1 MNKKTIIFV
10 RLHYDHFL
18 LIRYNAIYNEQK
30 HKKIRRLRV
39 LIVRNDKQKGKSL
52 DKPLERLFHS
62 NKRTFVVII
71 LIIAAASVSF
81 ILLYQYS
88 NSLSAEIV
96 NLAIDDIRSNAK
108 IQSHVIS
115 HSLANSVSAII
126 SNLRVLANA
135 PSIQNGSL
143 SSQTLFDAAQESTKG
158 LTEGYYWLDREGK
171 VITYSQVQQFP
182 DYRGV
187 DLSSRDYFKIPR
199 DNNTPYFSSVINS
212 TDKVQRVYIS
222 YPIIGNS
229 VNGSSSNNSSGSSI
243 IESNNTAASTNNN
256 NNVFEGVIVAAL
268 RATDIG
274 KFLQAELLK
283 EFPNTAGLIDR
294 NGVILYSQNQSYI
307 GKNYFGNEF
316 QSIIPAAI
324 RNDFNA
330 IIEHSLEGNV
340 GLEDITV
347 EQGNTST
354 VAYNPIVVDRDHIWT
369 LYIVSPHQLAE
380 NVYGLINKESVLSI
394 IIIGIIIA
402 IAGALFFII
411 MSWNRTLRRAVNT
424 RTQELKNT
432 VNQLSQANEQL
443 KVHDKMQKEFINVAS
458 HEMKTP
464 TQAIIGYSD
473 LMQKHPDK
481 REEMVKAISRNAIR
495 LQRLTNDILDV
506 TRIESQTLKLD
517 KEKFN
522 LSDLIANVVEDQ
534 RSHVEKENQN
544 VKLMYNN
551 KYDSN
556 GAPIV
561 DADRDRITQV
571 ISNLLGNAIKFTSNQ
586 EEGGSVSVTLE
597 KNHNNREE
605 VIVNIRDN
613 GEGIHQEILPRLFTK
628 FATKS
633 FSGTGLGLYISKSI
647 IEEHGGRMWAQNN
660 SDGQGATF
668 TFTLPLM
675 NNNKNGLQSN
685 KENGKEKN

>member
-1 MNKKTIIFV
+1 LWRKN
-10 RLHYDHFL
+10 
-18 LIRYNAIYNEQK
+18 
-30 HKKIRRLRV
+30 
-39 LIVRNDKQKGKSL
+39 KQKGKPL
-52 DKPLERLFHS
+52 DKPLERFFYDNRRVL
-62 NKRTFVVII
+62 VVII
-71 LIIAAASVSF
+71 LIIMAASISF

-88 NSLSAEIV
+88 NSISREIV
-96 NLAIDDIRSNAK
+96 NLAIDDIKSNAK
-108 IQSHVIS
+108 IQSHAIS
-115 HSLANSVSAII
+115 HSLANSVSAIV
-126 SNLRVLANA
+126 SNLQVLANA
-135 PSIQNGSL
+135 PSIHNSSL
-143 SSQTLFDAAQESTKG
+143 SSQTLFDAAQESTKA

-199 DNNTPYFSSVINS
+199 DNNTLYFSSVINS

-229 VNGSSSNNSSGSSI
+229 VNGS
-243 IESNNTAASTNNN
+243 NN

-268 RATDIG
+268 RATNIG

-307 GKNYFGNEF
+307 GENYFGNEF
-316 QSIIPAAI
+316 QSIIPIEI

-330 IIEHSLEGNV
+330 IIESSLEGDV
-340 GLEDITV
+340 GIEDFTI

-354 VAYNPIVVDRDHIWT
+354 VAYNPVVVNGDHIWT

-380 NVYGLINKESVLSI
+380 NVYGLISKESVLSI

-411 MSWNRTLRRAVNT
+411 MSWNRTLRRAVST

-481 REEMVKAISRNAIR
+481 REEMLKAISRNAVR

-561 DADRDRITQV
+561 DADKDRITQV

-597 KNHNNREE
+597 ENHNNLEE
-605 VIVNIRDN
+605 VIVNIRDT

-633 FSGTGLGLYISKSI
+633 FAGTGLGLYISKSI

-668 TFTLPLM
+668 SFTLQLM

-685 KENGKEKN
+685 KENGEEEK

>member
-1 MNKKTIIFV
+1 
-10 RLHYDHFL
+10 LEFL
-18 LIRYNAIYNEQK
+18 LWRKN
-30 HKKIRRLRV
+30 
-39 LIVRNDKQKGKSL
+39 KQKGKPL
-52 DKPLERLFHS
+52 DKPLERFFYDNRRVL
-62 NKRTFVVII
+62 VVII
-71 LIIAAASVSF
+71 LIIMAASISF
-81 ILLYQYS
+81 ILLYEYS
-88 NSLSAEIV
+88 NSISREIV
-96 NLAIDDIRSNAK
+96 NLAIDDIKSNAK
-108 IQSHVIS
+108 IQSHAIS

-126 SNLRVLANA
+126 SNLQVLANA
-135 PSIQNGSL
+135 PSIHNSSL
-143 SSQTLFDAAQESTKG
+143 SSQTLFDAAQESTKA

-199 DNNTPYFSSVINS
+199 DDNTLYFSSVINS

-229 VNGSSSNNSSGSSI
+229 VNGS
-243 IESNNTAASTNNN
+243 NN

-268 RATDIG
+268 RATNIG

-307 GKNYFGNEF
+307 GENYFGNEF
-316 QSIIPAAI
+316 QSIIPIEI

-330 IIEHSLEGNV
+330 IIESSLEGDV
-340 GLEDITV
+340 GIEDFTI

-354 VAYNPIVVDRDHIWT
+354 VAYNPVVVNGDHIWT

-380 NVYGLINKESVLSI
+380 NVYGLISKESVLSI

-411 MSWNRTLRRAVNT
+411 MSWNRTLRRAVST

-481 REEMVKAISRNAIR
+481 REDMLKAISRNAVR

-561 DADRDRITQV
+561 DADKDRITQV

-597 KNHNNREE
+597 ENHNNLEE
-605 VIVNIRDN
+605 VIVNIRDT

-633 FSGTGLGLYISKSI
+633 FAGTGLGLYISKSI

-668 TFTLPLM
+668 SFTLQLM

-685 KENGKEKN
+685 KENGEEEK

>member
-1 MNKKTIIFV
+1 MN
-10 RLHYDHFL
+10 
-18 LIRYNAIYNEQK
+18 
-30 HKKIRRLRV
+30 
-39 LIVRNDKQKGKSL
+39 KQKGKPS
-52 DKPLERLFHS
+52 DKPLERLFYD
-62 NKRTFVVII
+62 NKRVLVVII
-71 LIIAAASVSF
+71 LIIVAASISF

-88 NSLSAEIV
+88 NSISREIV
-96 NLAIDDIRSNAK
+96 NLAIDDIKSNSK
-108 IQSHVIS
+108 IQSHAIS

-126 SNLRVLANA
+126 SNLRVLSNA
-135 PSIQNGSL
+135 PSIHTSSL

-199 DNNTPYFSSVINS
+199 DSNTPYFSSVINS

-229 VNGSSSNNSSGSSI
+229 VKGDNSGSSVI
-243 IESNNTAASTNNN
+243 VENNISASTNNN
-256 NNVFEGVIVAAL
+256 NIFEGVIVAAL

-316 QSIIPAAI
+316 QSIIPIGI

-330 IIEHSLEGNV
+330 IIESSLEGDV
-340 GLEDITV
+340 GLEDFTI

-354 VAYNPIVVDRDHIWT
+354 VAYNPVVVNGDHIWT

-411 MSWNRTLRRAVNT
+411 MSWNRTLRRAVSS
-424 RTQELKNT
+424 RTHELKNT

-481 REEMVKAISRNAIR
+481 REEMLKAISRNAVR

-522 LSDLIANVVEDQ
+522 LSDLIANVAEDQ
-534 RSHVEKENQN
+534 RSHIEKENQKI
-544 VKLMYNN
+544 KLMYNN
-551 KYDSN
+551 KYDSY

-571 ISNLLGNAIKFTSNQ
+571 ISNLLGNAIKFTSSQ
-586 EEGGSVSVTLE
+586 VEGGSVSVTLE
-597 KNHNNREE
+597 KNHNNLEE
-605 VIVNIRDN
+605 VIVNIRDT

-633 FSGTGLGLYISKSI
+633 FAGTGLGLYISKSI

-685 KENGKEKN
+685 KENGEEKK

>member
-1 MNKKTIIFV
+1 
-10 RLHYDHFL
+10 
-18 LIRYNAIYNEQK
+18 
-30 HKKIRRLRV
+30 
-39 LIVRNDKQKGKSL
+39 VRNDKQKGKPL
-52 DKPLERLFHS
+52 DKPIERLFHS
-62 NKRTFVVII
+62 NKRAFVVII
-71 LIIAAASVSF
+71 LIIAAASFSF

-88 NSLSAEIV
+88 NSISGEIT

-115 HSLANSVSAII
+115 SSLVNSVSAII
-126 SNLRVLANA
+126 SNIRVLASA

-143 SSQTLFDAAQESTKG
+143 GSQTLFDAAQESTKG
-158 LTEGYYWLDREGK
+158 LTEGYYWIDKEGK
-171 VITYSQVQQFP
+171 VTTYSHVQQFP

-199 DNNTPYFSSVINS
+199 DKNTPYFSSVLNS

-222 YPIIGNS
+222 YPIIANS
-229 VNGSSSNNSSGSSI
+229 VDGSSNGDNSGSI
-243 IESNNTAASTNNN
+243 IMESNNTAASINNN
-256 NNVFEGVIVAAL
+256 SNNVFEGVIVAAL

-316 QSIIPAAI
+316 QSIIPFGI
-324 RNDFNA
+324 RNDFNT

-340 GLEDITV
+340 GLEDIAV

-354 VAYNPIVVDRDHIWT
+354 VAYNPIVVDGDHIWT
-369 LYIVSPHQLAE
+369 LFIVSPHQLAE

-481 REEMVKAISRNAIR
+481 REEMLKSISRNAVR

-517 KEKFN
+517 KEKSN

-534 RSHVEKENQN
+534 RSHVEKENSK

-586 EEGGSVSVTLE
+586 KKVGGTVSVTLE

-605 VIVNIRDN
+605 VIINIRDN

-647 IEEHGGRMWAQNN
+647 IEEHGGKMWAQNN

>member
-1 MNKKTIIFV
+1 MHGVESKSIK
-10 RLHYDHFL
+10 RQGDLEFL
-18 LIRYNAIYNEQK
+18 LWRKN
-30 HKKIRRLRV
+30 
-39 LIVRNDKQKGKSL
+39 KQKGN
-52 DKPLERLFHS
+52 PLGNPIGGLFHG
-62 NKRTFVVII
+62 NKRVIVVII
-71 LIIAAASVSF
+71 LVIVVVSISL

-88 NSLSAEIV
+88 NSISGEIV
-96 NLAIDDIRSNAK
+96 NLAIDDIESNVK

-115 HSLANSVSAII
+115 RSLANSVSAII
-126 SNLRVLANA
+126 SNLRVFANA

-158 LTEGYYWLDREGK
+158 LTEGYYWLDRDGK
-171 VITYSQVQQFP
+171 VITYSQVNEFP
-182 DYRGV
+182 DYRGA

-199 DNNTPYFSSVINS
+199 DKNMPYFTSVINS

-229 VNGSSSNNSSGSSI
+229 VNGNGSGDNSGSSSV
-243 IESNNTAASTNNN
+243 IESNATSAALTNNDSNN

-274 KFLQAELLK
+274 KFLQSELLK
-283 EFPNTAGLIDR
+283 EFPNTAGLIDS
-294 NGVILYSQNQSYI
+294 NGIILYSQNQSYI

-316 QSIIPAAI
+316 QSVIPAAI

-330 IIEHSLEGNV
+330 IIERSLEGNT
-340 GLEDITV
+340 GLEDFTI

-354 VAYNPIVVDRDHIWT
+354 VAYNPVVVNGDHIWT

-394 IIIGIIIA
+394 IIIAIIMA

-411 MSWNRTLRRAVNT
+411 MSWNRTLRGAVNT

-464 TQAIIGYSD
+464 TQAIIGFSD
-473 LMQKHPDK
+473 LMQKHPAK
-481 REEMVKAISRNAIR
+481 REEMLKAISRNAIR

-506 TRIESQTLKLD
+506 TRIEGQTLNLY
-517 KEKFN
+517 KEKFK
-522 LSDLIANVVEDQ
+522 LSDLIASVVEDQ

-544 VKLMYNN
+544 VKLLYNN
-551 KYDSN
+551 KYDSEDS
-556 GAPIV
+556 PIV
-561 DADRDRITQV
+561 DADKDRITQV
-571 ISNLLGNAIKFTSNQ
+571 ISNILNNAIKFASNQ
-586 EEGGSVSVTLE
+586 KDNGGTVSVTLE
-597 KNHNNREE
+597 KNHSNREE
-605 VIVNIRDN
+605 AIVSIRDN

-633 FSGTGLGLYISKSI
+633 FAGTGLGLYISKSI
-647 IEEHGGRMWAQNN
+647 IEEHGGKMWAQNN

-668 TFTLPLM
+668 TFTLPVT
-675 NNNKNGLQSN
+675 NNK
-685 KENGKEKN
+685 KNED

>member
-1 MNKKTIIFV
+1 MN
-10 RLHYDHFL
+10 
-18 LIRYNAIYNEQK
+18 
-30 HKKIRRLRV
+30 
-39 LIVRNDKQKGKSL
+39 KQKGKPS
-52 DKPLERLFHS
+52 DKPLERLFYD
-62 NKRTFVVII
+62 NKRVLVVII
-71 LIIAAASVSF
+71 LIIVAASISF

-88 NSLSAEIV
+88 NSISREIV
-96 NLAIDDIRSNAK
+96 NLAIDDIKSNSK
-108 IQSHVIS
+108 IQSHAIS

-126 SNLRVLANA
+126 SNLRVLSNA
-135 PSIQNGSL
+135 PSIHNSSL

-199 DNNTPYFSSVINS
+199 DSNTPYFSSVINS

-229 VNGSSSNNSSGSSI
+229 VNGSSGDNSGSSVI
-243 IESNNTAASTNNN
+243 VENNISASTNNN
-256 NNVFEGVIVAAL
+256 NIFEGVIVAAL

-316 QSIIPAAI
+316 QSIIPIGI

-330 IIEHSLEGNV
+330 IIESSLEGDV
-340 GLEDITV
+340 GLEDFTI

-354 VAYNPIVVDRDHIWT
+354 VAYNPVVVNGDHIWT
-369 LYIVSPHQLAE
+369 LYIFSPHQLAE

-411 MSWNRTLRRAVNT
+411 MSWNRTLRRAVST

-481 REEMVKAISRNAIR
+481 REEMLKAISRNAVR

-534 RSHVEKENQN
+534 RSHIEKENQKI
-544 VKLMYNN
+544 KLKYNN
-551 KYDSN
+551 KYDSY

-586 EEGGSVSVTLE
+586 VEGGSVSVSLE
-597 KNHNNREE
+597 KNHDNLEE
-605 VIVNIRDN
+605 VIVNIRDT

-633 FSGTGLGLYISKSI
+633 FAGTGLGLYISKSI

-685 KENGKEKN
+685 KENGEEKK

>member
-1 MNKKTIIFV
+1 MN
-10 RLHYDHFL
+10 
-18 LIRYNAIYNEQK
+18 
-30 HKKIRRLRV
+30 
-39 LIVRNDKQKGKSL
+39 KQKGKPS
-52 DKPLERLFHS
+52 DKPLERLFYD
-62 NKRTFVVII
+62 NKRVLVVII
-71 LIIAAASVSF
+71 LIIVAASISF

-88 NSLSAEIV
+88 NSISREIV
-96 NLAIDDIRSNAK
+96 NLAIDDIKSNSK
-108 IQSHVIS
+108 IQSHAIS

-126 SNLRVLANA
+126 SNLRVLSNA
-135 PSIQNGSL
+135 PSIHNSSL

-199 DNNTPYFSSVINS
+199 DSNTPYFSSVINS

-229 VNGSSSNNSSGSSI
+229 VNGSSGDNSGSSVI
-243 IESNNTAASTNNN
+243 VENNISASTNNN
-256 NNVFEGVIVAAL
+256 IFEGVIVAAL

-316 QSIIPAAI
+316 QSIIPIGI

-330 IIEHSLEGNV
+330 IIESSLEGDV
-340 GLEDITV
+340 GLEDFTI

-354 VAYNPIVVDRDHIWT
+354 VAYNPVVVNGDHIWT

-411 MSWNRTLRRAVNT
+411 MSWNRTLRRAVST

-481 REEMVKAISRNAIR
+481 REEMLKAISRNAVR

-534 RSHVEKENQN
+534 RSHIEKENKKI
-544 VKLMYNN
+544 KLMYNN
-551 KYDSN
+551 KYDSY

-586 EEGGSVSVTLE
+586 VEGGSVSVTLE

-605 VIVNIRDN
+605 VIVNIRDT

-633 FSGTGLGLYISKSI
+633 FAGTGLGLYISKSI

-685 KENGKEKN
+685 KENGEEKK

>member
-1 MNKKTIIFV
+1 MYGAEGKSIKDKGDLELLLWRKK
-10 RLHYDHFL
+10 
-18 LIRYNAIYNEQK
+18 N
-30 HKKIRRLRV
+30 
-39 LIVRNDKQKGKSL
+39 KQKSKSS
-52 DKPLERLFHS
+52 DKPSDKPSNKPLERLFYD
-62 NKRTFVVII
+62 NKRVLIVII

-88 NSLSAEIV
+88 NSISGEIV
-96 NLAIDDIRSNAK
+96 NLAIDDLKSNAK

-115 HSLANSVSAII
+115 HSLSNSVSAIV
-126 SNLRVLANA
+126 SNLRVLTNA
-135 PSIQNGSL
+135 PSIHNSSL
-143 SSQTLFDAAQESTKG
+143 SSQALFDAAQESTKA
-158 LTEGYYWLDREGK
+158 LTEGYYWIDREGK

-182 DYRGV
+182 DYIGV

-229 VNGSSSNNSSGSSI
+229 VNGSSSDNSSGSSI
-243 IESNNTAASTNNN
+243 TESNSSAALTNSNNN
-256 NNVFEGVIVAAL
+256 KNVFEGVIVAAL

-294 NGVILYSQNQSYI
+294 NGIILYSQDQSYI
-307 GKNYFGNEF
+307 GKDYFGNEF
-316 QSIIPAAI
+316 QSIIPIGI
-324 RNDFNA
+324 RNDFNT
-330 IIEHSLEGNV
+330 IIEHSLEGNT
-340 GLEDITV
+340 GLEDITI

-354 VAYNPIVVDRDHIWT
+354 VAYNPVVVNGDHIWT

-411 MSWNRTLRRAVNT
+411 MSWNRTLRRAVST

-432 VNQLSQANEQL
+432 VNQLSQANERL

-481 REEMVKAISRNAIR
+481 REEMLKAISRNATR

-506 TRIESQTLKLD
+506 TRIESQTLNLY

-534 RSHVEKENQN
+534 RSRVEKENSM
-544 VKLMYNN
+544 VKLLYDN
-551 KYDSN
+551 KYNSEDS
-556 GAPIV
+556 PIV
-561 DADRDRITQV
+561 EADRDRITQV
-571 ISNLLGNAIKFTSNQ
+571 ISNILNNAIKFVSNQ
-586 EEGGSVSVTLE
+586 KEGGGTVSVTLE
-597 KNHNNREE
+597 TNHNNREE

-685 KENGKEKN
+685 KENGEEKK

>member
-1 MNKKTIIFV
+1 LELLLWRKK
-10 RLHYDHFL
+10 
-18 LIRYNAIYNEQK
+18 
-30 HKKIRRLRV
+30 
-39 LIVRNDKQKGKSL
+39 DKQKGKPS
-52 DKPLERLFHS
+52 DKPSNKPLERLFYD
-62 NKRTFVVII
+62 NKRVLIAII

-88 NSLSAEIV
+88 NSISGEIV
-96 NLAIDDIRSNAK
+96 NLAIDDLKSNAK

-115 HSLANSVSAII
+115 HSLSNSVSAIV
-126 SNLRVLANA
+126 SNLRVLTNA
-135 PSIQNGSL
+135 PSIHNSSL
-143 SSQTLFDAAQESTKG
+143 SSQTLFDAAQESTKA

-229 VNGSSSNNSSGSSI
+229 VNGSSSDSISGSSV
-243 IESNNTAASTNNN
+243 IESNSSATLTNSNSN
-256 NNVFEGVIVAAL
+256 SNNVFEGVIVAAL

-294 NGVILYSQNQSYI
+294 NGIILYTQDQSYI
-307 GKNYFGNEF
+307 GKDYFGNEF
-316 QSIIPAAI
+316 QSIIPIGI
-324 RNDFNA
+324 RNDFNT
-330 IIEHSLEGNV
+330 IIERSLEGNT
-340 GLEDITV
+340 GLEDITI

-354 VAYNPIVVDRDHIWT
+354 VAYNPVVVNGDHIWT

-380 NVYGLINKESVLSI
+380 NVYSLINKELVLSI

-411 MSWNRTLRRAVNT
+411 MSWNRTLRRAVST

-432 VNQLSQANEQL
+432 VEQLSQANEQL

-464 TQAIIGYSD
+464 TQAIVGYSD

-481 REEMVKAISRNAIR
+481 REEMLKAISRNATR

-506 TRIESQTLKLD
+506 TRIESQTLNLY

-534 RSHVEKENQN
+534 RSRVEKENSM
-544 VKLMYNN
+544 VKLLYDN
-551 KYDSN
+551 KYNSEDS
-556 GAPIV
+556 PIV
-561 DADRDRITQV
+561 EADRDRITQV
-571 ISNLLGNAIKFTSNQ
+571 ISNILNNAIKFVSNQ
-586 EEGGSVSVTLE
+586 KEGGGTVSVTLE
-597 KNHNNREE
+597 TNHNNREE

-668 TFTLPLM
+668 TFTLPLT
-675 NNNKNGLQSN
+675 NIKKNDLHSN
-685 KENGKEKN
+685 KENEEGKNYS

>member
-1 MNKKTIIFV
+1 M
-10 RLHYDHFL
+10 
-18 LIRYNAIYNEQK
+18 
-30 HKKIRRLRV
+30 
-39 LIVRNDKQKGKSL
+39 RNKQKGNPL
-52 DKPLERLFHS
+52 DKPIDRPFHN
-62 NKRTFVVII
+62 NKRAFVVIT
-71 LIIAAASVSF
+71 LIIVAASIFF

-88 NSLSAEIV
+88 NSISGEIV
-96 NLAIDDIRSNAK
+96 NLAIDDIKSNAK

-158 LTEGYYWLDREGK
+158 LTEGYYWLDKEGR
-171 VITYSQVQQFP
+171 VITYSHVNEFP
-182 DYRGV
+182 NYQGM

-199 DNNTPYFSSVINS
+199 EKNIPYFSSVINS
-212 TDKVQRVYIS
+212 TNKVQRVYIS

-229 VNGSSSNNSSGSSI
+229 VNGSSSGNNSGSSF
-243 IESNNTAASTNNN
+243 IETSAASTNSN

-268 RATDIG
+268 RATDVG
-274 KFLQAELLK
+274 KFVQSELLK
-283 EFPNTAGLIDR
+283 EFPNTAGLIDK

-316 QSIIPAAI
+316 QVIIPIGI

-330 IIEHSLEGNV
+330 IIERSLEGNT
-340 GLEDITV
+340 GLEDITI

-354 VAYNPIVVDRDHIWT
+354 VAYNPVVVNGDHIWT

-394 IIIGIIIA
+394 IIIGIIAA
-402 IAGALFFII
+402 ISGALFFII
-411 MSWNRTLRRAVNT
+411 MSWNRTLRRAVYT

-432 VNQLSQANEQL
+432 VDQLSQANEQL
-443 KVHDKMQKEFINVAS
+443 KVHDKMQKEFINIAS

-473 LMQKHPDK
+473 LMQKHPEK
-481 REEMVKAISRNAIR
+481 REEMLKAISRNASR

-506 TRIESQTLKLD
+506 TRIESRTLTLD
-517 KEKFN
+517 KEKFK
-522 LSDLIANVVEDQ
+522 LSDLIANVVEDH
-534 RSHVEKENQN
+534 RSHVEKVNSM
-544 VKLMYNN
+544 VKLLYNN
-551 KYDSN
+551 KYNSEEY
-556 GAPIV
+556 PIV
-561 DADRDRITQV
+561 EADKDRITQV
-571 ISNLLGNAIKFTSNQ
+571 ISNILNNAIKFASNQ
-586 EEGGSVSVTLE
+586 KEEGGTVSVTLE
-597 KNHNNREE
+597 KNYSNPEE
-605 VIVNIRDN
+605 VIVNIRDT

-647 IEEHGGRMWAQNN
+647 IEAHGGRMWAQNN
-660 SDGQGATF
+660 SDGQGGGATF
-668 TFTLPLM
+668 TFTLPLT
-675 NNNKNGLQSN
+675 NNKKNGLQSN
-685 KENGKEKN
+685 KENEDEKN

>member
-1 MNKKTIIFV
+1 MWRIN
-10 RLHYDHFL
+10 
-18 LIRYNAIYNEQK
+18 
-30 HKKIRRLRV
+30 
-39 LIVRNDKQKGKSL
+39 KQKVKPSA
-52 DKPLERLFHS
+52 KPLERLFYD
-62 NKRTFVVII
+62 NKRVLVVII
-71 LIIAAASVSF
+71 LIIVAASISF

-88 NSLSAEIV
+88 NSISREIV
-96 NLAIDDIRSNAK
+96 NIAIDDIKSNAK
-108 IQSHVIS
+108 IQSHAIS
-115 HSLANSVSAII
+115 HSLANSVSTII
-126 SNLRVLANA
+126 SNLQVLSNA
-135 PSIQNGSL
+135 PSIHNSSV

-199 DNNTPYFSSVINS
+199 DSNTPYFSSVINS

-229 VNGSSSNNSSGSSI
+229 VNGSSGDNSGSSVI
-243 IESNNTAASTNNN
+243 VENNISVSTNNN
-256 NNVFEGVIVAAL
+256 IFEGVIVAAL

-316 QSIIPAAI
+316 QSIIPIGI

-330 IIEHSLEGNV
+330 IIESSLEGDV
-340 GLEDITV
+340 GLEDFTI

-354 VAYNPIVVDRDHIWT
+354 VAYNPVVVNGDHIWT

-411 MSWNRTLRRAVNT
+411 MSWNRTLRRAVST

-464 TQAIIGYSD
+464 THSIIGYSD

-481 REEMVKAISRNAIR
+481 REEMLKAISRTAVR

-534 RSHVEKENQN
+534 RSHIEKGNQKI
-544 VKLMYNN
+544 KLMYNN
-551 KYDSN
+551 KYNSY

-605 VIVNIRDN
+605 IIVNIRDT
-613 GEGIHQEILPRLFTK
+613 GEGIHQEILPRLLTK

-633 FSGTGLGLYISKSI
+633 FAGTGLGLYISKSI

-660 SDGQGATF
+660 SDGRGATF

-685 KENGKEKN
+685 KENGEEEK

>member
-1 MNKKTIIFV
+1 MWRKK
-10 RLHYDHFL
+10 
-18 LIRYNAIYNEQK
+18 N
-30 HKKIRRLRV
+30 
-39 LIVRNDKQKGKSL
+39 KQKGKPSN
-52 DKPLERLFHS
+52 KPLERLFYN
-62 NKRTFVVII
+62 NKRVLVVII
-71 LIIAAASVSF
+71 LIIVVASISF

-88 NSLSAEIV
+88 NSISSEIV
-96 NLAIDDIRSNAK
+96 NLAIDDIKSNAK

-126 SNLRVLANA
+126 SNLQVLTNA

-182 DYRGV
+182 DYKGV

-199 DNNTPYFSSVINS
+199 GNNTSYFSSVLNS

-229 VNGSSSNNSSGSSI
+229 INDSSSNNNNGSSV
-243 IESNNTAASTNNN
+243 IESNTSTALTNTNSN

-274 KFLQAELLK
+274 DFLQGELLK

-294 NGVILYSQNQSYI
+294 NGIILYTQNQSYI
-307 GKNYFGNEF
+307 GKDYFGNEF
-316 QSIIPAAI
+316 QSIIPIGI

-330 IIEHSLEGNV
+330 IIERSLGGNV
-340 GLEDITV
+340 GLEDFTI
-347 EQGNTST
+347 EQGNAST
-354 VAYNPIVVDRDHIWT
+354 VAYNPVVVNGDHIWT
-369 LYIVSPHQLAE
+369 LYISAPHQLAE

-394 IIIGIIIA
+394 IIIGIIVS

-411 MSWNRTLRRAVNT
+411 MSWNRTLRKAVNT

-432 VNQLSQANEQL
+432 VEQLSQANEQL

-481 REEMVKAISRNAIR
+481 REEMLKAISRNAVR

-506 TRIESQTLKLD
+506 TRIESQTLKLY

-522 LSDLIANVVEDQ
+522 LSDLIASVVEDQ

-544 VKLMYNN
+544 VKLLYNN
-551 KYDSN
+551 KYDSE
-556 GAPIV
+556 GSPIV

-571 ISNLLGNAIKFTSNQ
+571 ISNILNNAIKFASNQ
-586 EEGGSVSVTLE
+586 KEGGGTVSVTLE

-633 FSGTGLGLYISKSI
+633 FAGTGLGLYISKSI

-660 SDGQGATF
+660 SDRRGATF

-685 KENGKEKN
+685 KENGEKKK

>member
-1 MNKKTIIFV
+1 
-10 RLHYDHFL
+10 
-18 LIRYNAIYNEQK
+18 
-30 HKKIRRLRV
+30 
-39 LIVRNDKQKGKSL
+39 VRNDKQKGKPL
-52 DKPLERLFHS
+52 DKPIERLFHS
-62 NKRTFVVII
+62 NKRAFVVII
-71 LIIAAASVSF
+71 LIIAAASFSF

-88 NSLSAEIV
+88 NSISGEIT

-115 HSLANSVSAII
+115 SSLVNSVSAII
-126 SNLRVLANA
+126 SNIRVLASA

-143 SSQTLFDAAQESTKG
+143 GSQTLFDAAQESTKG
-158 LTEGYYWLDREGK
+158 LTEGYYWIDKEGK
-171 VITYSQVQQFP
+171 VTTYSHVQQFP

-199 DNNTPYFSSVINS
+199 DKNTPYFSSVLNS

-222 YPIIGNS
+222 YPIIANS
-229 VNGSSSNNSSGSSI
+229 VDGSSNGDNSGSI
-243 IESNNTAASTNNN
+243 IMESNNTAASINNN
-256 NNVFEGVIVAAL
+256 SNNVFEGVIVAAL

-316 QSIIPAAI
+316 QSIIPIGI

-340 GLEDITV
+340 GLDDITV
-347 EQGNTST
+347 GQGNTST
-354 VAYNPIVVDRDHIWT
+354 VAYNPIVVDGDHIWT
-369 LYIVSPHQLAE
+369 LYIVSPHHLAE

-481 REEMVKAISRNAIR
+481 REEMLKSISRNAVR

-517 KEKFN
+517 KEKSN

-534 RSHVEKENQN
+534 RSHVEKENSK

-586 EEGGSVSVTLE
+586 KKVGGTVSVTLE

-605 VIVNIRDN
+605 VIINIRDN

-660 SDGQGATF
+660 SEGQGATF

>member
-1 MNKKTIIFV
+1 LWRKKNNQTGRSI
-10 RLHYDHFL
+10 
-18 LIRYNAIYNEQK
+18 
-30 HKKIRRLRV
+30 
-39 LIVRNDKQKGKSL
+39 
-52 DKPLERLFHS
+52 DKPIERLSRS
-62 NKRTFVVII
+62 NKRVFVVII
-71 LIIAAASVSF
+71 LIIVAASISF
-81 ILLYQYS
+81 VLLYQFS
-88 NSLSAEIV
+88 NSISGEIV
-96 NLAIDDIRSNAK
+96 NLAIDDIKSNAK

-126 SNLRVLANA
+126 SNLRVLASA
-135 PSIQNGSL
+135 PSIQNDSL
-143 SSQTLFDAAQESTKG
+143 NSQTLFDTAQESTKG

-171 VITYSQVQQFP
+171 VITYSQVNEFP
-182 DYRGV
+182 DFRGV

-199 DNNTPYFSSVINS
+199 DKNTPYFSSVINS

-222 YPIIGNS
+222 YPIIGNQA
-229 VNGSSSNNSSGSSI
+229 NNNSSSNNASSVIVEGNTSATLTN
-243 IESNNTAASTNNN
+243 SNS
-256 NNVFEGVIVAAL
+256 NVFEGVIVAAL

-283 EFPNTAGLIDR
+283 EFPNTAGLIDL
-294 NGVILYSQNQSYI
+294 NGIILYSQNQSYI
-307 GKNYFGNEF
+307 GKDYFGNDF
-316 QSIIPAAI
+316 QSIIPSAI

-330 IIEHSLEGNV
+330 IIERSLEGNT
-340 GLEDITV
+340 GLEDFTI

-354 VAYNPIVVDRDHIWT
+354 VAYNPVVVNGDHIWT

-394 IIIGIIIA
+394 IIIAIIMA

-411 MSWNRTLRRAVNT
+411 MSWNRNLRGAVNT

-432 VNQLSQANEQL
+432 VEQLSQANEQL

-464 TQAIIGYSD
+464 TQAIVGYAD

-481 REEMVKAISRNAIR
+481 REEMLKAVSRNAVR

-506 TRIESQTLKLD
+506 TRIESQTLNLY

-522 LSDLIANVVEDQ
+522 LSDLIASVVEDQ
-534 RSHVEKENQN
+534 RNHIEKEKSK
-544 VKLMYNN
+544 VKLLYSN
-551 KYDSN
+551 KYDSEDS
-556 GAPIV
+556 PIV
-561 DADRDRITQV
+561 DADKDRITQV
-571 ISNLLGNAIKFTSNQ
+571 ISNILNNAIKFASNQ
-586 EEGGSVSVTLE
+586 KEGGGTVSVTLE
-597 KNHNNREE
+597 NNHSNREE
-605 VIVNIRDN
+605 IIVNIKDN

-668 TFTLPLM
+668 TFTLPLD
-675 NNNKNGLQSN
+675 NK
-685 KENGKEKN
+685 KNDLVKQGR

>member
-1 MNKKTIIFV
+1 MN
-10 RLHYDHFL
+10 
-18 LIRYNAIYNEQK
+18 
-30 HKKIRRLRV
+30 
-39 LIVRNDKQKGKSL
+39 KQKGKPS
-52 DKPLERLFHS
+52 DKPLERLFYD
-62 NKRTFVVII
+62 NKRVLVVII
-71 LIIAAASVSF
+71 LIIVAASISF

-88 NSLSAEIV
+88 NSISREIV
-96 NLAIDDIRSNAK
+96 NLAIDDIKSNSK
-108 IQSHVIS
+108 IQSHAIS

-126 SNLRVLANA
+126 SNLQVLSNA
-135 PSIQNGSL
+135 PSIHNSSL

-199 DNNTPYFSSVINS
+199 DSNTPYFSSVINS

-229 VNGSSSNNSSGSSI
+229 VNGSSGDNSGSSVI
-243 IESNNTAASTNNN
+243 VENNISASTNNN
-256 NNVFEGVIVAAL
+256 NIFEGVIVAAL

-316 QSIIPAAI
+316 QSIIPIGI

-330 IIEHSLEGNV
+330 IIESSLEGDV
-340 GLEDITV
+340 GLEDFTI

-354 VAYNPIVVDRDHIWT
+354 VAYNPVVVNGDHIWT

-402 IAGALFFII
+402 IAGALFIII
-411 MSWNRTLRRAVNT
+411 MSWNRTLRRAVST

-481 REEMVKAISRNAIR
+481 REEMLKAISRNAVR

-534 RSHVEKENQN
+534 RSHIEKENQKI
-544 VKLMYNN
+544 KLMYNN
-551 KYDSN
+551 KYDSY

-586 EEGGSVSVTLE
+586 VEGGSVSVSLE
-597 KNHNNREE
+597 KNHNNQEE
-605 VIVNIRDN
+605 VIVNIRDT

-633 FSGTGLGLYISKSI
+633 FAGTGLGPYISKSI

-660 SDGQGATF
+660 SDGRGATF

-685 KENGKEKN
+685 KENGEEKK

>member
-1 MNKKTIIFV
+1 
-10 RLHYDHFL
+10 
-18 LIRYNAIYNEQK
+18 
-30 HKKIRRLRV
+30 
-39 LIVRNDKQKGKSL
+39 VRNDKQKGKPL
-52 DKPLERLFHS
+52 DKPIERLFHS
-62 NKRTFVVII
+62 NKRAFVVII
-71 LIIAAASVSF
+71 LIIAAASFSF

-88 NSLSAEIV
+88 NSISGEIT

-115 HSLANSVSAII
+115 SSLVNSVSAII
-126 SNLRVLANA
+126 SNIRVLASA

-143 SSQTLFDAAQESTKG
+143 GSQTLFDAAQESTKG
-158 LTEGYYWLDREGK
+158 LTEGYYWIDKEGK
-171 VITYSQVQQFP
+171 VTTYSHVQQFP

-199 DNNTPYFSSVINS
+199 DKNTPYFSSVLNS

-222 YPIIGNS
+222 YPIIANS
-229 VNGSSSNNSSGSSI
+229 VDGSSNGDNSGSI
-243 IESNNTAASTNNN
+243 IMESNNTAASINNN
-256 NNVFEGVIVAAL
+256 SNNVFEGVIVAAL

-316 QSIIPAAI
+316 QSIIPIGI

-340 GLEDITV
+340 GLDDITV
-347 EQGNTST
+347 GQGNTST
-354 VAYNPIVVDRDHIWT
+354 VAYNPIVVDGDHIWT
-369 LYIVSPHQLAE
+369 LYIVSPHHLAE

-481 REEMVKAISRNAIR
+481 REEMLKSISRNAVR

-517 KEKFN
+517 KEKSN

-534 RSHVEKENQN
+534 RSHVEKENSK

-551 KYDSN
+551 KYDSD

-586 EEGGSVSVTLE
+586 KKVGGTVSVTLE

-605 VIVNIRDN
+605 VIINIRDN

-647 IEEHGGRMWAQNN
+647 IEEHGGKMWAQNN

>member
-1 MNKKTIIFV
+1 
-10 RLHYDHFL
+10 
-18 LIRYNAIYNEQK
+18 
-30 HKKIRRLRV
+30 
-39 LIVRNDKQKGKSL
+39 VRNDKQKGKPL
-52 DKPLERLFHS
+52 DKPIERLFHS
-62 NKRTFVVII
+62 NKRAFVVII
-71 LIIAAASVSF
+71 LIIAAASFSF

-88 NSLSAEIV
+88 NSISGEIT

-115 HSLANSVSAII
+115 SSLVNSVSAII
-126 SNLRVLANA
+126 SNIRVLASA

-143 SSQTLFDAAQESTKG
+143 GSQTLFDAAQESTKG
-158 LTEGYYWLDREGK
+158 LTEGYYWIDKEGK
-171 VITYSQVQQFP
+171 VTTYSHVQQFP

-199 DNNTPYFSSVINS
+199 DKNTPYFSSVLNS

-222 YPIIGNS
+222 YPIIANS
-229 VNGSSSNNSSGSSI
+229 VDGSSNGDNSGSI
-243 IESNNTAASTNNN
+243 IMESNNTAASTNNN
-256 NNVFEGVIVAAL
+256 SNNVFEGVIVAAL

-316 QSIIPAAI
+316 QSIIPIGI

-340 GLEDITV
+340 GLDDITV
-347 EQGNTST
+347 GQGNTST
-354 VAYNPIVVDRDHIWT
+354 VAYNPIVVDGDHIWT
-369 LYIVSPHQLAE
+369 LYIVSPHHLAE

-481 REEMVKAISRNAIR
+481 REEMLKSISRNAVR

-517 KEKFN
+517 KEKSN

-534 RSHVEKENQN
+534 RSHVEKENSK

-586 EEGGSVSVTLE
+586 KKVGGTVSVTLE

-605 VIVNIRDN
+605 VIINIRDN

-647 IEEHGGRMWAQNN
+647 IEEHGGKMWAQNN

>member
-1 MNKKTIIFV
+1 MWRKK
-10 RLHYDHFL
+10 
-18 LIRYNAIYNEQK
+18 N
-30 HKKIRRLRV
+30 
-39 LIVRNDKQKGKSL
+39 KQKGKPS
-52 DKPLERLFHS
+52 DKPLERLFYD
-62 NKRTFVVII
+62 NKRVLVVII

-88 NSLSAEIV
+88 NSISGEIV
-96 NLAIDDIRSNAK
+96 NLAIDDLKSNAK

-115 HSLANSVSAII
+115 HSLSNSVSAIV
-126 SNLRVLANA
+126 SNLRVLTNA

-158 LTEGYYWLDREGK
+158 LTEGYYWIDREGK

-199 DNNTPYFSSVINS
+199 DKNTPYFSSVINS

-229 VNGSSSNNSSGSSI
+229 VNGSSGDNSGGSVIVENNIS
-243 IESNNTAASTNNN
+243 ASTNNSNSN

-294 NGVILYSQNQSYI
+294 NGVILYTQDQSYI
-307 GKNYFGNEF
+307 GKDYFGNEF
-316 QSIIPAAI
+316 QSIIPIGI
-324 RNDFNA
+324 RNDFNT
-330 IIEHSLEGNV
+330 IIEHSLEGNT
-340 GLEDITV
+340 GLEDFTI

-354 VAYNPIVVDRDHIWT
+354 VAYNPVVVNGDHIWT

-411 MSWNRTLRRAVNT
+411 MSWNRTLRRAVST

-432 VNQLSQANEQL
+432 VEQLSQANEQL

-481 REEMVKAISRNAIR
+481 REEMLKAISRNATR

-506 TRIESQTLKLD
+506 TRIESQTLNLY

-534 RSHVEKENQN
+534 RSRVEKENSM
-544 VKLMYNN
+544 VKLLYDN
-551 KYDSN
+551 KYNSEDS
-556 GAPIV
+556 PIV
-561 DADRDRITQV
+561 EADRDRITQV
-571 ISNLLGNAIKFTSNQ
+571 ISNILNNAIKFVSNQ
-586 EEGGSVSVTLE
+586 KEGGGTVSVTLE
-597 KNHNNREE
+597 TNHNNREE

-685 KENGKEKN
+685 NENEDEKK

>member
-1 MNKKTIIFV
+1 MN
-10 RLHYDHFL
+10 
-18 LIRYNAIYNEQK
+18 
-30 HKKIRRLRV
+30 
-39 LIVRNDKQKGKSL
+39 KQKGKPS
-52 DKPLERLFHS
+52 DKPLERLFYD
-62 NKRTFVVII
+62 NKRVLVVII
-71 LIIAAASVSF
+71 LIIMAASISF

-88 NSLSAEIV
+88 NSISREIV
-96 NLAIDDIRSNAK
+96 NLAIDDIKSNAK
-108 IQSHVIS
+108 IQSHAIS
-115 HSLANSVSAII
+115 HSLANSVSAIV
-126 SNLRVLANA
+126 SNLQVLANA
-135 PSIQNGSL
+135 PSIHNSSL
-143 SSQTLFDAAQESTKG
+143 SSQTLFDAAQESTKA

-229 VNGSSSNNSSGSSI
+229 VNGS
-243 IESNNTAASTNNN
+243 NN

-307 GKNYFGNEF
+307 GENYFGNEF
-316 QSIIPAAI
+316 QSVIPIEI

-330 IIEHSLEGNV
+330 IIESSLEGDV
-340 GLEDITV
+340 GIEDFTI

-354 VAYNPIVVDRDHIWT
+354 VAYNPVVVNGDHIWT

-380 NVYGLINKESVLSI
+380 SVYGLINKESVLSI

-411 MSWNRTLRRAVNT
+411 MSWNRTLRRAVST

-481 REEMVKAISRNAIR
+481 REEMLKAISRNAVR

-522 LSDLIANVVEDQ
+522 LSDLVANVVEDQ

-556 GAPIV
+556 GAPTV
-561 DADRDRITQV
+561 DADKDRITQV
-571 ISNLLGNAIKFTSNQ
+571 ISNLIGNAIKFTSNQ

-597 KNHNNREE
+597 ENHNNLEE
-605 VIVNIRDN
+605 VIINIRDT

-633 FSGTGLGLYISKSI
+633 FAGTGLGLYISKSI

-685 KENGKEKN
+685 KENREEKK